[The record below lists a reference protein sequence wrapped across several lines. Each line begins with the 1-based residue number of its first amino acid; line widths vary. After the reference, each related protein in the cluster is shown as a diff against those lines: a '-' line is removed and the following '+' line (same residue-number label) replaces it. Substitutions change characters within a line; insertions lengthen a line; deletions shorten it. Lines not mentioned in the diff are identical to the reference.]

1 MAAKKNSAARRAG
14 EAARRAAAAQRIGPR
29 PVRPVLPQHLYDL
42 KPPGVYYREWDTP
55 KGADEEAMKK
65 GNDDFGPDSDAALG
79 MRFVLEYRRTYGVR
93 VPVMAARQLDQ
104 FVVRTGLA
112 TDLAQTLGVPP
123 EEAREHLHT
132 LHARGVLLIAD
143 DGSLWMTVPPGAD
156 TNDHWVFVEKKA
168 DAPRELTVDS
178 D

>member
-1 MAAKKNSAARRAG
+1 MAAKKNSAARRVG

-29 PVRPVLPQHLYDL
+29 PVRPARPQYLYDL

-55 KGADEEAMKK
+55 KGADEEVMKK
-65 GNDDFGPDSDAALG
+65 VNAEFGPDSDAALT
-79 MRFVLEYRRTYGVR
+79 MRFVLEYRRTYGPR

-104 FVVRTGLA
+104 FVVRTDLA
-112 TDLAQTLGVPP
+112 TDLAQTMGVPP

-143 DGSLWMTVPPGAD
+143 DGSLWMTLPPGTK
-156 TNDHWVFVEKKA
+156 TNDHWTFVDKKA
-168 DAPRELTVDS
+168 DAPLETIAD
-178 D
+178 